1 MEIKSTEIKLIPI
14 EKLSHYKFNR
24 KDHPED
30 QVAALADLIK
40 AHGFRDPLIVDQD
53 TMEVVAGNG
62 TLMAANLL
70 GMKEVPCT
78 LQSFES
84 EEKRYAFSVSHNAIQ
99 TWSQIDLSKIHM
111 DLEQMEPFDLSE
123 LGFKD
128 FQFEPNFDAASLE
141 DQGKLDQKQL
151 VFYECPHC
159 KKEFER
165 QQAKSRTQD

>member
-14 EKLSHYKFNR
+14 DKLSHYKFNR

-62 TLMAANLL
+62 TLMAAKLL

-84 EEKRYAFSVSHNAIQ
+84 EEKRYAFSISHNAIQ
-99 TWSQIDLSKIHM
+99 TWSQIDLSKIHI
-111 DLEQMEPFDLSE
+111 DLEQMEPFDLSD
-123 LGFKD
+123 LGFRD
-128 FQFEPNFDAASLE
+128 FQFEPIAPVN
-141 DQGKLDQKQL
+141 LDDFAGDSDKEKMKF
-151 VFYECPHC
+151 VTCPHC
-159 KKEFER
+159 EKEYELA
-165 QQAKSRTQD
+165 QAKLRIVD